1 MDKDRIMKKWQP
13 IVESLGITGSK
24 SDWISQYEFES
35 LPEIQS
41 ENESDYS
48 FPSLL
53 PMSFRIA
60 AQTIGMDLVSV
71 QPIGHYVSR
80 KEIRI
85 KKIESI
91 LEKIR
96 T

>member
-41 ENESDYS
+41 EDESIYS

-53 PMSFRIA
+53 PFSMKVA
-60 AQTIGMDLVSV
+60 AQTL
-71 QPIGHYVSR
+71 
-80 KEIRI
+80 
-85 KKIESI
+85 
-91 LEKIR
+91 LL
-96 T
+96 